1 VELGR
6 KENRTSKRVQ
16 ILGCTRNRL
25 GVKAAKFEEKMNERK
40 IARYLSR
47 GRKTIKK
54 TDMPAKKWKD

>member
-1 VELGR
+1 VELGG

-25 GVKAAKFEEKMNERK
+25 GVKAAKFEEKMDERK
-40 IARYLSR
+40 SARYLSR

-54 TDMPAKKWKD
+54 TDMPVKKWKD